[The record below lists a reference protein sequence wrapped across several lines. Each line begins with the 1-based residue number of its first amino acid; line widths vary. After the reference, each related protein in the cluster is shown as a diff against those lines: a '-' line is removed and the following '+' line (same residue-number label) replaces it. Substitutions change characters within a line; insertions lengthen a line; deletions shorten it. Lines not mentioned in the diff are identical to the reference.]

1 MIKTT
6 FLVIGT
12 HVDV

>member
-6 FLVIGT
+6 FLLASDRHFI
-12 HVDV
+12 